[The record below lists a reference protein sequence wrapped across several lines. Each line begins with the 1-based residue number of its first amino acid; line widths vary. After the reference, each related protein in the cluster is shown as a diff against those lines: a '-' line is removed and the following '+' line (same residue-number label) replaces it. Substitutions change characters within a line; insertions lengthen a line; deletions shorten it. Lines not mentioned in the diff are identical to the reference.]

1 MNLGARLRGLPVR
14 PRTLL
19 MLTEVALVALLG
31 VQAARFVWALAAP
44 PQGPVAAATP
54 PVARPADTA
63 ILARF
68 DPFFRGL
75 GEGLVEATDAS
86 LAGDLQLYGV
96 RVGAQP
102 SAILG
107 PPGGEQGL
115 YGLGETLPGGQVLS
129 AVAADHVVLSA
140 GGVRQRLNFPVL
152 AGGAL
157 PPPPPPPP
165 AGGASDGA
173 AAYSGA
179 QLAAAL
185 ALTPRLREGRPA
197 GYVVAPRGAQGA
209 AVLARSGLAPGDV
222 ILTVDGSELN
232 RERFSELPA
241 ILAAA
246 DRVEITYE
254 RAGQTLTTTLR
265 MSPP

>member
-19 MLTEVALVALLG
+19 MLTEVVLVALLG
-31 VQAARFVWALAAP
+31 VQAARLVWALAAP
-44 PQGPVAAATP
+44 PQAPAESGPAP
-54 PVARPADTA
+54 SARPADTA
-63 ILARF
+63 ILAQF

-86 LAGDLQLYGV
+86 LASDLQLYGV

-107 PPGGEQGL
+107 PPGGEQAL
-115 YGLGETLPGGQVLS
+115 YGLGQALPGGQVLS

-152 AGGAL
+152 ASGAL
-157 PPPPPPPP
+157 PPPPPPP
-165 AGGASDGA
+165 AGGSSDGA

>member
-31 VQAARFVWALAAP
+31 VQAARFVWAFAAP

-157 PPPPPPPP
+157 PPPPPPA
-165 AGGASDGA
+165 AGVSDGA

>member
-31 VQAARFVWALAAP
+31 VQAARLVWALAAP
-44 PQGPVAAATP
+44 PQAPAESGPAPSV
-54 PVARPADTA
+54 RPADPA

-86 LAGDLQLYGV
+86 LASDLQLYGV

-107 PPGGEQGL
+107 PPGGEQAL
-115 YGLGETLPGGQVLS
+115 YGLGEALPGGQVLS

-157 PPPPPPPP
+157 PQPPPPP

-209 AVLARSGLAPGDV
+209 AVLAQSGLAPGDV

>member
-1 MNLGARLRGLPVR
+1 
-14 PRTLL
+14 

-31 VQAARFVWALAAP
+31 VQAARLVWALAAP
-44 PQGPVAAATP
+44 PQGPTAAATP
-54 PVARPADTA
+54 PAARPADTA

-107 PPGGEQGL
+107 PPGGKQGL

-140 GGVRQRLNFPVL
+140 GGVRQRLNFPVF

-157 PPPPPPPP
+157 PPPPPPP
-165 AGGASDGA
+165 AAGASDGA

-197 GYVVAPRGAQGA
+197 GYVVAPRGVQGA

-254 RAGQTLTTTLR
+254 RAGHTLTTTLR